1 MYNAYVFD
9 MDGTILNTIED
20 LTDSTNYAMAKMG
33 YPCYTVNDVKRFVGN
48 GIMRLILNA
57 VPEGTSEADINKTH
71 AFFMEHYMIHCQ
83 DKTGPYDGIIELL
96 KYLKEQGKKL
106 AVVSNKADKPVKVL
120 ADEMFTGLFDIA
132 LGEKEGVNK
141 KPARDMVDIALKELG
156 CDISESVYIGDSEVD
171 FKTSVNSELDCILVS
186 WGFRDKEF
194 LKTLGAKYLVDS
206 PEEIKNI

>member
-20 LTDSTNYAMAKMG
+20 LTDSTNYAMTKMG